1 MRWWGHGLEV
11 DVRLW
16 GHGLEVDLR
25 WWEKGIEDV
34 VRKNESSLDFFLSW
48 KKVEKGFERV

>member
-1 MRWWGHGLEV
+1 VRWWGHGLEV

-34 VRKNESSLDFFLSW
+34 VRKNESMLDFFLSW